1 MPVTIPLDE
10 VEVQMFDLRHTNVVD
25 ITDTIK
31 IVMRYP
37 TLNDYA
43 QYLVENDSKHIFQM
57 INHCVDEIHFDDK
70 IYKRVDMTQKDVEE
84 FIDQMNTDQFQKVTQ
99 FFETMPRLRTRNKS
113 D

>member
-1 MPVTIPLDE
+1 
-10 VEVQMFDLRHTNVVD
+10 MFDDHTNVVD

-84 FIDQMNTDQFQKVTQ
+84 FMDQMNTDQFQKVTQ
-99 FFETMPRLRTRNKS
+99 FLKLCLDLDTK
-113 D
+113 

>member
-1 MPVTIPLDE
+1 M
-10 VEVQMFDLRHTNVVD
+10 VD

-31 IVMRYP
+31 IVMRHP
-37 TLNDYA
+37 TLNDWSISCREY
-43 QYLVENDSKHIFQM
+43 SKHIFQM

-99 FFETMPRLRTRNKS
+99 FFETMPRLRHEIKVTNPNTQVES
-113 D
+113 EVMLEGLQSFLG

>member
-1 MPVTIPLDE
+1 MKIRAKSVGETAKVIVTCPDDEKTKVPVTIPLHE
-10 VEVQMFDLRHTNVVD
+10 VEVQMFDDHTNVVD

-57 INHCVDEIHFDDK
+57 INHCVEEIHFDDY
-70 IYKRVDMTQKDVEE
+70 I
-84 FIDQMNTDQFQKVTQ
+84 
-99 FFETMPRLRTRNKS
+99 
-113 D
+113 